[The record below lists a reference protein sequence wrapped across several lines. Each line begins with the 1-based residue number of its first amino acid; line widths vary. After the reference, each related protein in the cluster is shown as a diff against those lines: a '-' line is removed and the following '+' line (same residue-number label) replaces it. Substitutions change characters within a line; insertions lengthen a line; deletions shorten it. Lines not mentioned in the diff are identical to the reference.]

1 MTTPDEASALDLIR
15 QHLLGDF
22 ASLESFLT
30 DLCSPKTLIP
40 EENLEVYE
48 IPSESF
54 YSSSPSS
61 SDSYVVDSELEVND
75 YLNMN
80 EVKLPESGIFQF
92 ETKPQLKEEYVNASV
107 PEEVVSSDSDE
118 KRHYRGVRRRPW
130 GKYAAEIRDSK
141 RQGARV
147 WLGTFDTAI
156 EAAKAYD
163 RAAFN
168 MRGSKAILNFPLE
181 IGNHCNDLP
190 VDKISRKRRN
200 ANDTEDK
207 VTLKK
212 KKDNIPESENTTSTV
227 LQSNFWDGL
236 DFNINFDVP
245 LLSPLSSVGYPQ
257 LMVI

>member
-30 DLCSPKTLIP
+30 DLCSPKASSL
-40 EENLEVYE
+40 EENSEVYE

-61 SDSYVVDSELEVND
+61 SDSYVVDSELEVYD
-75 YLNMN
+75 YLNTN
-80 EVKLPESGIFQF
+80 EVKLPESDIFQF
-92 ETKPQLKEEYVNASV
+92 ETKPQLKEEHVNVSV

-118 KRHYRGVRRRPW
+118 QRHYRGVRRRPW

-181 IGNHCNDLP
+181 IGNQCNDLP

-200 ANDTEDK
+200 ANENEEK
-207 VTLKK
+207 NIKK
-212 KKDNIPESENTTSTV
+212 KKKENLLESDNTASV
-227 LQSNFWDGL
+227 LQSSFWDGL
-236 DFNINFDVP
+236 DFSINFDVP
-245 LLSPLSSVGYPQ
+245 LLSPIASVGYPQ